1 MRVRQ
6 NDGGMCELSGNAQ
19 ELSNGALYS
28 LCSSIDGD
36 PHLYSMLNPAGW
48 KSLGRVQN

>member
-1 MRVRQ
+1 MMARQ
-6 NDGGMCELSGNAQ
+6 NDGGICEMSGNAQ
-19 ELSNGALYS
+19 ELTYGALDS

-36 PHLYSMLNPAGW
+36 PHVGRVLNLLGW

>member
-1 MRVRQ
+1 MRGRQ
-6 NDGGMCELSGNAQ
+6 NDGGICEMSVNAQ
-19 ELSNGALYS
+19 ELSYVAFYS

-36 PHLYSMLNPAGW
+36 PHVGSMLNLAAW

>member
-6 NDGGMCELSGNAQ
+6 NDGEICEMSGNAQ
-19 ELSNGALYS
+19 ELSYGALYS

-36 PHLYSMLNPAGW
+36 PHVGSMLNLAAW

>member
-6 NDGGMCELSGNAQ
+6 NDGGICEMSGNAQ
-19 ELSNGALYS
+19 ELGYGALYS

-36 PHLYSMLNPAGW
+36 PHVGSMLNLAG
-48 KSLGRVQN
+48 